1 MSQALALVS
10 PAPPPRRLAGWLC
23 ALALLLVLL
32 ALTGCGSTP
41 RSGSGAASAPSGHSE
56 SGMAS
61 FYGNEF
67 QSRKTANGERFDQAQ
82 LTAAHRTLPFGTRL
96 KVTNT
101 QTGKSVQV
109 RVNDRGPFVKGRVID
124 LSSSAFKSIANLN
137 AGVVP
142 VRIQVVD

>member
-1 MSQALALVS
+1 MTAIAPHQELRDH
-10 PAPPPRRLAGWLC
+10 PARWLAGGLC
-23 ALALLLVLL
+23 ALALLVLV
-32 ALTGCGSTP
+32 GCSSTP
-41 RSGSGAASAPSGHSE
+41 KSGGSAASGHSE
-56 SGMAS
+56 SGQAS

-67 QSRKTANGERFDQAQ
+67 HGRKTANGERFDQAK

-101 QTGKSVQV
+101 QNGKTVQV

-124 LSSSAFKSIANLN
+124 LSSSAFKSIASLN

-142 VRIQVVD
+142 VRIQVID